1 MNEQQVTAYGQR
13 RTLAFTDPQCTRTLA
28 EGMAE
33 FAAGL
38 SAPLAVDDDADLVE
52 FMRAHD
58 ACHVLFGLGTAIDD
72 EALADTWTMVATDM
86 PVRRYLAYLKR
97 DPFKDLLAEVGAWQ
111 LVVGTLRS
119 LPRVVRVLWRAR
131 RMPRPWPFWGYA
143 EHLHTPIATLR
154 QRFKIDVV

>member
-1 MNEQQVTAYGQR
+1 MNPSTVTPAYGQR
-13 RTLAFTDPQCTRTLA
+13 RALAFTDPQCTQTLA

-38 SAPLAVDDDADLVE
+38 PAPLAVDDDLGE

-58 ACHVLFGLGTAIDD
+58 ACHVLFGLGTTIDD

-97 DPFKDLLAEVGAWQ
+97 EPFQQLLADIGTWQ
-111 LVVGTLRS
+111 LIVGTLRS
-119 LPRVVRVLWRAR
+119 LPRVARVLWRAR
-131 RMPRPWPFWGYA
+131 KMPRPWPFWGYA
-143 EHLHTPIATLR
+143 EHLDTPIAALR